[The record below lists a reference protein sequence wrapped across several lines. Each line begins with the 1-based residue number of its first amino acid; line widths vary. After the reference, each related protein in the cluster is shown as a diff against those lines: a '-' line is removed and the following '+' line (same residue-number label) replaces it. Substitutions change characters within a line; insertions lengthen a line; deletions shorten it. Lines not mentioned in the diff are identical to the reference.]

1 VQFRGYKLVYRRYAH
16 LYFMM
21 CIDVNDNE
29 LAALEAIH
37 LFVEI
42 LDHYF
47 GQVTELDIV
56 LSFHQ
61 VWPLQITSICLRSA
75 VTVNNGPVRDSEPS
89 AQIVTC
95 RVCNTTT
102 RHGRPGDQF
111 ELVPYTS
118 AMATPMHRASNVHAT
133 HGVVQLQLYLVPLA
147 RTLLGRC
154 PCANR
159 LVNLRSRRCCSSHKE
174 ALPVQLNLSQDKVPS
189 VFRSTQSST
198 LATVAAQQRNA
209 PA

>member
-1 VQFRGYKLVYRRYAH
+1 MQFRGYKLVYRRYAH

-61 VWPLQITSICLRSA
+61 VRK
-75 VTVNNGPVRDSEPS
+75 
-89 AQIVTC
+89 
-95 RVCNTTT
+95 
-102 RHGRPGDQF
+102 
-111 ELVPYTS
+111 
-118 AMATPMHRASNVHAT
+118 
-133 HGVVQLQLYLVPLA
+133 LA
-147 RTLLGRC
+147 RHALACEQAAVNMLAMLLTH
-154 PCANR
+154 
-159 LVNLRSRRCCSSHKE
+159 LYCSSHDPCNTVLCIGTRWLHC
-174 ALPVQLNLSQDKVPS
+174 LPCMSK
-189 VFRSTQSST
+189 
-198 LATVAAQQRNA
+198 
-209 PA
+209 

>member
-1 VQFRGYKLVYRRYAH
+1 MQFRGYKLVYRRYAH

-61 VWPLQITSICLRSA
+61 VRPRTNRHSAPISAASHMPLQLGSCPQQQCVTPRPVLGCGTA
-75 VTVNNGPVRDSEPS
+75 VRLAHPALAAVNPCHASHHALSVG
-89 AQIVTC
+89 
-95 RVCNTTT
+95 
-102 RHGRPGDQF
+102 F
-111 ELVPYTS
+111 ELRHRWMSRWGAQLAIVGGTHCWRNRCGNSPLLALAWSVLHTGECDTVVLTS
-118 AMATPMHRASNVHAT
+118 ATSSDQADPAY
-133 HGVVQLQLYLVPLA
+133 QLAAGCLWFHSKVIRYS
-147 RTLLGRC
+147 
-154 PCANR
+154 
-159 LVNLRSRRCCSSHKE
+159 VNC
-174 ALPVQLNLSQDKVPS
+174 
-189 VFRSTQSST
+189 
-198 LATVAAQQRNA
+198 
-209 PA
+209 

>member
-1 VQFRGYKLVYRRYAH
+1 MQFRGYKLVYRRYAH

-61 VWPLQITSICLRSA
+61 VRTLARHALLASLQSTCWLCFRPILTAHQTILATVHRNQVAALLATHEQVISA
-75 VTVNNGPVRDSEPS
+75 AHLALSPRRAESDEMDRCAGVSDTGRVHLGWRDPRDEQSRDSEPVS
-89 AQIVTC
+89 RAQRDGNLTKC
-95 RVCNTTT
+95 R
-102 RHGRPGDQF
+102 
-111 ELVPYTS
+111 
-118 AMATPMHRASNVHAT
+118 
-133 HGVVQLQLYLVPLA
+133 
-147 RTLLGRC
+147 
-154 PCANR
+154 PC
-159 LVNLRSRRCCSSHKE
+159 L
-174 ALPVQLNLSQDKVPS
+174 
-189 VFRSTQSST
+189 
-198 LATVAAQQRNA
+198 
-209 PA
+209 